1 MPRYAEYERV
11 TNETS
16 ISVAVNIDGKGEYEI
31 DTGIAFIDHLIASLA
46 KHSLIDLRLKC
57 ISKDNIRHHLIE
69 DTAIALA
76 VALDKALASR
86 DNIERFGY
94 AIVPMDD
101 ALTIAAVD
109 LVKRSYCNI
118 DLKIVRDSIE
128 DVAREDIEH
137 FFNSFAKNLNAC
149 IHVIVQYGSNDH
161 HKVESAF
168 KALAIALRNAM
179 SINPSKGVAST
190 KGVL

>member
-69 DTAIALA
+69 DTGIALA

-109 LVKRSYCNI
+109 LVKRSYC
-118 DLKIVRDSIE
+118 
-128 DVAREDIEH
+128 
-137 FFNSFAKNLNAC
+137 
-149 IHVIVQYGSNDH
+149 
-161 HKVESAF
+161 
-168 KALAIALRNAM
+168 
-179 SINPSKGVAST
+179 KG
-190 KGVL
+190 